1 MEAKEMFEEVGFE
14 RTRNDKNYIIY
25 SLKGYNDG
33 FYYRILFDLIVKKI
47 KVRRYRGVIDRFFF
61 KENIIG
67 FDYKDIPAIYQQC
80 KELGW
85 LEDVK
90 D

>member
-1 MEAKEMFEEVGFE
+1 MSAKEMFEALGYYEDTE
-14 RTRNDKNYIIY
+14 HSSIY
-25 SLKGYNDG
+25 A
-33 FYYRILFDLIVKKI
+33 I
-47 KVRRYRGVIDRFFF
+47 KVYRNKYRKTIYFDDGKTIDTTGNVITLDLL
-61 KENIIG
+61 K
-67 FDYKDIPAIYQQC
+67 AIYQQC